1 MIKLK
6 ERRKPDDPGDSGSLN
21 DLSFLLIVF
30 FIVIAGFNV
39 NKGFLMDLP
48 DASRPRIVQTADLL
62 KCSISNSGEISL
74 DGKATTIEALSAS
87 VLERKRNNP
96 NMTLLLTVDP
106 DAEWQ
111 RVVDVIHEVRRL
123 DVSNFSFK
131 MGGGRS

>member
-62 KCSISNSGEISL
+62 KCAISDSGEISL
-74 DGKATTIEALSAS
+74 NGEITTMEALTES
-87 VLERKRNNP
+87 VLEKKRNNA
-96 NMTLLLTVDP
+96 NMTFALTVSP
-106 DAEWQ
+106 GAEWQ
-111 RVVDVIHEVRRL
+111 RVVDVIHEIRRL
-123 DVSNFSFK
+123 EVSNFSFK
-131 MGGGRS
+131 MGGEQS